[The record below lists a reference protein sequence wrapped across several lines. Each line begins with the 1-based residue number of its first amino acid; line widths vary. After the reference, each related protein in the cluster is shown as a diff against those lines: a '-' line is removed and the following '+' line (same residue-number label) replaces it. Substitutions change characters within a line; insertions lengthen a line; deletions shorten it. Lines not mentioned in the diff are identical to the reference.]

1 MKLRSDSFRDGGA
14 LPAEFAFAAIA
25 PAAAGHVKPGGNRNP
40 HLAWEEVPN
49 GTESLAL
56 FCIDGDAPLDAADD
70 NTPGRVVTSRAAR
83 GDFFHWSLLD
93 LPVTPS
99 QIGAGQLSS
108 GITPRGKG
116 PGGAWRQGLN
126 DYTGRYAGDAVMAGD
141 YHGYDGP
148 CPPWNDDK
156 VHHYIF
162 RLYALDTARLVLPPR
177 FDSRDA
183 LDALHGHI
191 IDEAQLIVTYTLNPH
206 LTPALCP
213 APAASPIYPRKT

>member
-1 MKLRSDSFRDGGA
+1 MKLCSDSFLDGGA
-14 LPAEFAFAAIA
+14 LAAEFAFAAIA
-25 PAAAGHVKPGGNRNP
+25 PASAGHVKPGGNRNP

-56 FCIDGDAPLDAADD
+56 FCIDGDAPLDATDG
-70 NTPGRVVTSRAAR
+70 NQTGRVVAKSAAR

-93 LPVTPS
+93 LPSTLRH
-99 QIGAGQLSS
+99 IGAGQLSN
-108 GITPRGKG
+108 GITARGKG

-126 DYTGRYAGDAVMAGD
+126 DYTGQFAADPVMAGD
-141 YHGYDGP
+141 YYGYDGP
-148 CPPWNDDK
+148 CPPWNDDQ

-162 RLYALDTARLVLPPR
+162 RLYAIDEARLALPPR

-206 LTPALCP
+206 FSPAL
-213 APAASPIYPRKT
+213 AASPIYPRKT